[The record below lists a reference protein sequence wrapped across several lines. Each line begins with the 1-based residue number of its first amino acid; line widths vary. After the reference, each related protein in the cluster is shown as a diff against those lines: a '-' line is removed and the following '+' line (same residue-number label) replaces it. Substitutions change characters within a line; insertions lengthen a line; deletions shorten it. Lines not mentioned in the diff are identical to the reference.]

1 MNRKIR
7 GRLSLLWMMSAV
19 RRLTSPFPTKKYW
32 EATERQYFFF
42 KKKDYLPECL
52 CKTISELDRIPFVS
66 KKLILCLFSICNH
79 IVEDRQ
85 SQNPKPNFPLNKVI
99 EKSNEPYFSHDT
111 YFEAFCKRK
120 RKKYTL
126 VRYNKYNSATRT

>member
-1 MNRKIR
+1 
-7 GRLSLLWMMSAV
+7 MMSAV
-19 RRLTSPFPTKKYW
+19 RHLYIPISDEKVLRSNRTSILV
-32 EATERQYFFF
+32 FF
-42 KKKDYLPECL
+42 KKKKKKKKNYLPECL
-52 CKTISELDRIPFVS
+52 CKTISELDRILFVS

-126 VRYNKYNSATRT
+126 VRYTKYISATLT